1 MKEMFEQV
9 IQLGNYDLA
18 QLLSTIDRYHIEGKL
33 TDEERQELYM
43 SARRDAEPGYDYA
56 GEIDALWKAVRELQ
70 NAISQSPPEEQWP
83 EFVQPTGAGTAY
95 QIGDKITFHNEHY
108 ICVLAH
114 CVWSP
119 TDYPSGWEKQ
129 EQG

>member
-1 MKEMFEQV
+1 MFEQV
-9 IQLGNYDLA
+9 IQLGSYDLA
-18 QLLSTIDRYHIEGKL
+18 QLLSTIDCYHIEGKL

-43 SARRDAEPGYDYA
+43 SARRGAEPGYDYA

-70 NAISQSPPEEQWP
+70 SAISQSPPEEQWP

-119 TDYPSGWEKQ
+119 ADYPSGWEKQ
-129 EQG
+129 KQG

>member
-33 TDEERQELYM
+33 T
-43 SARRDAEPGYDYA
+43 DYA

-119 TDYPSGWEKQ
+119 ADYPSGWEKQ

>member
-43 SARRDAEPGYDYA
+43 SARRGAEPGYDYA
-56 GEIDALWKAVRELQ
+56 GEIDA
-70 NAISQSPPEEQWP
+70 PPEEQWP

-119 TDYPSGWEKQ
+119 ADYPSGWEKQ